1 MDDTLTPPAATAP
14 SGDHRARDLRAI
26 AAVMIGVAL
35 ASLDTAIANTAL
47 PAIAAD
53 LHAAP
58 AASVWVINAYQLA
71 IVATVLPLAA
81 LGDIVGHRR
90 IFIGGLVLFT
100 LASLACAFAP
110 TLPTLAAART
120 LQGAGA
126 SGIMSVN
133 VALLR
138 FIYPPGR
145 LGRGVGLNALVVG
158 ISFSVGPS
166 VASLI
171 LSVASWPWLFGV
183 NVPLGLLALA
193 IAAPSLPHSPLGK
206 HRLDVI
212 AAVLNVLAF
221 TALILALGSAGQR
234 EPPAVWGSALLVAV
248 VVGALLIRREHGNP
262 APILPVDLYRM
273 PAFAL
278 SSMTSVCSFT
288 AQGLAFVALPFYFEG
303 VLHRSQVETGFLLSP
318 WSVVVALAAPLAGR
332 LSDRHPPAVLGG
344 IGLVILA
351 LGMASLALL
360 PSDPGIAN
368 IAIRMAICGAG
379 FGFFQSPNLRALM
392 SAAPPERAGG
402 ASGTIATSR
411 LLGQATGAALTAF
424 CFSLAGVH
432 GSTYALWLGAAFAL
446 VASAASVMRLAV

>member
-1 MDDTLTPPAATAP
+1 
-14 SGDHRARDLRAI
+14 
-26 AAVMIGVAL
+26 
-35 ASLDTAIANTAL
+35 
-47 PAIAAD
+47 
-53 LHAAP
+53 
-58 AASVWVINAYQLA
+58 
-71 IVATVLPLAA
+71 
-81 LGDIVGHRR
+81 
-90 IFIGGLVLFT
+90 
-100 LASLACAFAP
+100 
-110 TLPTLAAART
+110 
-120 LQGAGA
+120 
-126 SGIMSVN
+126 
-133 VALLR
+133 
-138 FIYPPGR
+138 
-145 LGRGVGLNALVVG
+145 
-158 ISFSVGPS
+158 
-166 VASLI
+166 
-171 LSVASWPWLFGV
+171 
-183 NVPLGLLALA
+183 
-193 IAAPSLPHSPLGK
+193 
-206 HRLDVI
+206 
-212 AAVLNVLAF
+212 
-221 TALILALGSAGQR
+221 
-234 EPPAVWGSALLVAV
+234 
-248 VVGALLIRREHGNP
+248 VVGALLIRREHGNA

-318 WSVVVALAAPLAGR
+318 WSIVVALAAPLAGR